1 MCIYH
6 PKMIKKNLS
15 FPITSVALKQC
26 KTFSAHLKF
35 SLIYFGHTENLRI
48 TVPLPAI
55 HELRDW
61 SIGPTAMQALHNLIW
76 MYFDLMKFCV
86 LSCSQYSPNSLLAV
100 RSKKIKETETLGIR
114 RLGLGRI
121 QKPFLEQALEASVQW
136 GSASGRAEAGVVH
149 AQLVNHKGLVRD
161 WERKRRSQPGSS
173 KRIWHHSWQP
183 C

>member
-1 MCIYH
+1 
-6 PKMIKKNLS
+6 MIKKNLS

-35 SLIYFGHTENLRI
+35 SLMYLAHMENLRI
-48 TVPLPAI
+48 TVPLPAT
-55 HELRDW
+55 HELIDW
-61 SIGPTAMQALHNLIW
+61 TIGPPAMQALHNLIW
-76 MYFDLMKFCV
+76 MYFGWMKFPV
-86 LSCSQYSPNSLLAV
+86 LSYSQFSPNSLLAV

-121 QKPFLEQALEASVQW
+121 QKSFLEQALEASVLW
-136 GSASGRAEAGVVH
+136 GSASGRAEAGLVH

-161 WERKRRSQPGSS
+161 WERKRCSQTRSS
-173 KRIWHHSWQP
+173 KRIWHHSWDP